1 MTSSESLS
9 SVRRRDFQF
18 EVLKAHP
25 LAARPEGIDWLML
38 NVGLRCDLAC
48 VHCHHGCSPTRTEV
62 MSREVML
69 HSLELAEKVRPAL
82 IDITGGEPELF
93 VHLPELITRARGA
106 GFAVRVRTNLVA
118 LASNDA
124 VGLPG
129 LFAEQGVS
137 ILASL
142 AGTSAAETAE
152 QRGSEAVWHTSLKVL
167 RKLVELGYGTGDG
180 LVLDLAYNPPLGQLA
195 RPQCDVESEFRA
207 VLEPLGVR
215 FDSLLTLPNVP
226 VGRYARHLQAD
237 GSFGEYVSLLTDAFN
252 PAVTPALECRH
263 GLEVAWDGTLW
274 DCDFN
279 LGAGVSPAAGPLT
292 LAAALADP
300 STLEDRR
307 IGFGPHCFAC
317 TVGAGFG

>member
-1 MTSSESLS
+1 
-9 SVRRRDFQF
+9 
-18 EVLKAHP
+18 VLEAQP

-48 VHCHHGCSPTRTEV
+48 AHCHHGCSPARTEV
-62 MSREVML
+62 MSREIML
-69 HSLELAEKVRPAL
+69 DSLALAEKVRPAL

-93 VHLPELITRARGA
+93 GHLPELISRARGA

-118 LASNDA
+118 LASTDA
-124 VGLPG
+124 VDLPG
-129 LFAEQGVS
+129 LFAEQRVS
-137 ILASL
+137 LLASL
-142 AGTSAAETAE
+142 AGTSAAETAD
-152 QRGSEAVWHTSLKVL
+152 QRGSEAVWHTSLGVL
-167 RKLVELGYGTGDG
+167 RNLANLGYGTGEG
-180 LVLDLAYNPPLGQLA
+180 LVLDIAYNPPLGQLA
-195 RPQCDVESEFRA
+195 RPQRDVESEFRA

-226 VGRYARHLQAD
+226 VGRYGRQLRAD
-237 GSFGEYVSLLTDAFN
+237 GSFDEYVSLLTDAFN
-252 PAVTPALECRH
+252 PSTTPALECRH
-263 GLEVAWDGTLW
+263 GLEIAWDGTLW

-279 LGAGVSPAAGPLT
+279 LGAGVPPAAGPLT

-300 STLEDRR
+300 SALEDRR